1 MEKTVNQWLD
11 MIDQFDESLKK
22 KPEIEHFKKFLLR
35 LKVDEQYLNYGG
47 LVKVALRPSLSK
59 IFNKS

>member
-11 MIDQFDESLKK
+11 IIDQFDESLKN

-35 LKVDEQYLNYGG
+35 LKLDEQYLNYGG
-47 LVKVALRPSLSK
+47 LVKVALPPSLSK
-59 IFNKS
+59 FINLS